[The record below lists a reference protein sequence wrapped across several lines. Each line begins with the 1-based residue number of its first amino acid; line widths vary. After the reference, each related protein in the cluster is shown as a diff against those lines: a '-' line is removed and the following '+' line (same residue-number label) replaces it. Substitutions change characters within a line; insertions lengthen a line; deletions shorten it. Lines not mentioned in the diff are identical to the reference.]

1 MTIPA
6 YLAYTT
12 SHEWVATDDGI
23 ATVGITGYAATALGD
38 IVFVGLPS
46 PGEAVTAGL
55 ACGEV
60 ESTKSVS
67 DLTAPLSGDVMAV
80 NEALA
85 DEPGLINSDP
95 YGAGWV
101 FRIRPSG
108 PLGGLPEGLLDAA
121 AYTEL
126 TGEGCAQ

>member
-1 MTIPA
+1 LTIPPD
-6 YLAYTT
+6 LAYTP
-12 SHEWVATDDGI
+12 SHEWVATDDDI
-23 ATVGITGYAATALGD
+23 ATVGITSHAATALGD
-38 IVFVGLPS
+38 IVFVGLPA
-46 PGEAVTAGL
+46 PGETVTAGL

-67 DLTAPLSGDVMAV
+67 DLSAPLSGDVVAV

-101 FRIRPSG
+101 LRIRLSG
-108 PLGGLPEGLLDAA
+108 PLGGLPDGLLDAA
-121 AYTEL
+121 AYAEL
-126 TGEGCAQ
+126 IGEGCAQ